1 MRSEMIRAATVR
13 EPGAFGHAARS
24 LTVAA
29 LKRPFRQARR
39 LLSHMLCIMAMAGC
53 SAGDAGFD
61 IRKTAADRPDLD
73 APRVARG
80 TLSLPKME
88 PFNLTSFVAEKE
100 NNASGT
106 STCDSKPVG
115 ADGARCTAEAHDGA
129 TANARFLMGYMFDNT
144 TSRSLDTVVRI
155 RLKFHESVT
164 LNPADV
170 GSEVHPS
177 SASTS
182 LTVPDQG
189 HQRHGCPNG
198 APDRRWRIAQPPLIA
213 RFSPSC
219 RSDTRFEAGQGYYLA
234 AYGQCRA
241 AAGPSQ
247 TVAVSLE
254 ITDCQIDIDWQP
266 GAAAEALR
274 ASTPGASPTAVIR
287 SDETSPITTE
297 P

>member
-182 LTVPDQG
+182 LTFQIKDTNGTVVRTERLIDG
-189 HQRHGCPNG
+189 GASRSRRSSHG
-198 APDRRWRIAQPPLIA
+198 
-213 RFSPSC
+213 SPELSF
-219 RSDTRFEAGQGYYLA
+219 DTRFEAGQGYYLA